1 MILMTVQGVSK
12 SFGMKSVLKDISL
25 TLQQGARMGLIG
37 VNGSGKSTLFRLI
50 AGQMEPDEGTISLMR
65 GTRVGMLTQEADIQ
79 SDLTVREELSR
90 VFEPVREME
99 RRLRALEEEMAQKHE
114 DEAEL
119 DRLSREYARL
129 TDRFED
135 AGGYEWP
142 SRIQGV
148 LAGLGF
154 AKGRE
159 DQPASVLSGGEKT
172 RLCLAR
178 LLLTQPDLLMLDEP
192 TNHLDLSSIQ
202 WLEDTLKKY
211 RGTVL
216 IISHD
221 RYFMN
226 SVCDCMAE
234 ISMRRLVQ
242 YEGNYDQFTVK
253 RQADIER
260 QIREYKLQQAEIA
273 RQQAIIQRY
282 RMYNREKSIRAAESR
297 EKRLEKMERLERPV
311 DEQHV
316 RFSFEARR
324 RTGDDVLKV
333 HGLAKGFEGRR
344 LFENF
349 DLHLRAGDRVA
360 IIGPNGVG
368 KSTLLNIIARKLKAD
383 AGEVEFGANVD
394 LGYYEQHQTGLDPEK
409 DVLNELWDAFP
420 RLDLDRVRS
429 VLALF
434 LFTGDDVYK
443 KISMLSGGEK
453 GRVSLCKLMLKRD
466 NLLLLDEPTNHLDM
480 DSREVLEGALE
491 DFDGTILTVSH
502 DRYFINRV
510 ADRIIEMR
518 PDGVKEYLGNYDD
531 YLEKKRREEAGL
543 EDAAASGMTKTQL
556 DKQRRRERLLR
567 EGKKA
572 LEKQL
577 EAAEARI
584 AAAEKEIQDLEARM
598 ADPELYQRP
607 DEARETARRHAELQA
622 GMDALYEEWEAL
634 SEAVERAVRGITEDT
649 PGKRHAPRAF
659 FPSRAKTA
667 IPHPR
672 LRFRRSRCR

>member
-119 DRLSREYARL
+119 ERLSREYARL

-584 AAAEKEIQDLEARM
+584 ADAEKEIQDLEARM

-634 SEAVERAVRGITEDT
+634 SEAVSER
-649 PGKRHAPRAF
+649 
-659 FPSRAKTA
+659 
-667 IPHPR
+667 
-672 LRFRRSRCR
+672 

>member
-114 DEAEL
+114 NEVEL

-324 RTGDDVLKV
+324 RTGEDVLKV
-333 HGLAKGFEGRR
+333 RGLAKSFEGRS

-584 AAAEKEIQDLEARM
+584 AAAEKEIQDLETRM

-634 SEAVERAVRGITEDT
+634 SEAVSER
-649 PGKRHAPRAF
+649 
-659 FPSRAKTA
+659 
-667 IPHPR
+667 
-672 LRFRRSRCR
+672 

>member
-154 AKGRE
+154 ARGRE

-297 EKRLEKMERLERPV
+297 EKRLEKMEKLERPV

-556 DKQRRRERLLR
+556 DKQRRKERLLR

-584 AAAEKEIQDLEARM
+584 ADAEKEIQDLEARM

-634 SEAVERAVRGITEDT
+634 SEAVSER
-649 PGKRHAPRAF
+649 
-659 FPSRAKTA
+659 
-667 IPHPR
+667 
-672 LRFRRSRCR
+672 